1 MANAKPK
8 NLDQKPPDT
17 PANAANLGS
26 KGFTAKL
33 PLVVAVMSL
42 VLGITSSTLLYFQNV
57 ELQKVQAL
65 VEEMQVDA
73 MKRTIDELDSKL
85 EDHEILINEMWTSMD
100 QLSRDQITGDASL
113 SLQIVTIQQCLTEL
127 STAVM
132 FSLYTPNC

>member
-8 NLDQKPPDT
+8 NLNQKTPDK
-17 PANAANLGS
+17 PSNVANLGS
-26 KGFTAKL
+26 KGFAAKL
-33 PLVVAVMSL
+33 SLVVTVISL

-57 ELQKVQAL
+57 ELLKVKAL

-73 MKRTIDELDSKL
+73 MKRTIDELNTKI
-85 EDHEILINEMWTSMD
+85 EDHETLINEMWTSMD

>member
-1 MANAKPK
+1 MANAEPK
-8 NLDQKPPDT
+8 KLNQKTPDRPT
-17 PANAANLGS
+17 NVVNLGS
-26 KGFTAKL
+26 RGFAAKL
-33 PLVVAVMSL
+33 PLVVAVISL

-65 VEEMQVDA
+65 VEEMQVDV
-73 MKRTIDELDSKL
+73 MKRTIDELDTKL
-85 EDHEILINEMWTSMD
+85 EDHETLINEMWTSMD